1 MTPERHRQVGEV
13 YHAAL
18 AMAPEE
24 RTTFLENRC
33 GSDADLL
40 RDVQSLLTA
49 HGQAG
54 NFIAAPA
61 LAQTAGSS
69 WSVGQRFAHYEVLA
83 PLGAGGMGEVYRA
96 RDRQLG
102 REVAIKILPRLFATD
117 PDRRIR
123 FEREARLLAS
133 LNHPH
138 IGAIY
143 GFEVMDGTPALVLEL
158 VDGDTLAERIAR
170 ARIPIDE
177 ALHIAHQMADA
188 LEAAHE
194 NGIIHRDLKPA
205 NIKITAAGV
214 VKVLDF
220 GLAKA
225 VVGETSTGDLSQ
237 SPTLTVHGTRDGVIL
252 GTAAYMSPEQARGKV
267 VDKRSDVWAFGCVL
281 YEMLTGRAPFTGD
294 TISDTIA
301 AILGREPEW
310 SALKT
315 SASLRRVLQRCLEK
329 DPRRRFH
336 DIADVRIEIEDV
348 MSGAAGTPADGT
360 TVSAR
365 RQAVRLVWSIAAV
378 VALVTVG
385 ALTWSLQKAGLAT
398 TAPPRLSR
406 MTIAASGTAALG
418 IANDRSVAMTHDGTR
433 VVYVGINNQLLVR
446 PLDRLDATAI
456 YTGAA
461 PLNWVFVSPDDR
473 WVGFAEARTL
483 KKVAITGGPA
493 EMIVQTNLTI
503 GATWAPDNTII
514 FATSDS
520 AAGLRRVSVNGGDV
534 VTLTQPVPA
543 RGELNYLW
551 PEMLPGVRAVLFTIR
566 ATTGG
571 AAADQVAVL
580 DLATRTSRVLVR
592 GGSHAHYVPSG
603 HLVYTA
609 EGTLRAVP
617 FDLARL
623 EAGTMAV
630 TVLPRLV
637 TTQQGA
643 GDFDVAADGTLVY
656 VDAPGVAASAAR
668 TLVWVDRQG
677 GEEPLGA
684 PPRPYIH
691 PRVSPDGARLA
702 VAIEDQE
709 FDIWVWDFTR
719 RLFDRLTF
727 DPAGDYAPVWTD
739 PRHLVY
745 FSGRGSGG
753 GGLFWQ
759 PVDGPG
765 GAERLSAGA
774 PPSGVTPDGRQ
785 VLFGSVGNQDIMM
798 VALDG
803 TRRVQPLLTNPPVE
817 RNGVVSPNGR
827 WLAYEELER
836 EGQFE
841 VYVRPFPN
849 VSAGPWKISMA
860 GGTRPVWARSGQEL
874 FYVAPDG
881 GLMAVRADP
890 RGGKWSSGNPAK
902 VIQGPYMT
910 RSLRDKPTYDVS
922 TDGKRFLMVKQPANQ
937 AAPQIVVVQNWTEE
951 LKRLAPTK

>member
-1 MTPERHRQVGEV
+1 MTPERHRRVGEL

-24 RTTFLENRC
+24 RTTFLENLC

-40 RDVQSLLTA
+40 REVRSLLTA

-54 NFIAAPA
+54 NFMAAPA

-69 WSVGQRFAHYEVLA
+69 WSVGQRFAHYDVLA
-83 PLGAGGMGEVYRA
+83 TLGAGGMGEVYRA

-177 ALHIAHQMADA
+177 ALHIAHQIADA

-225 VVGETSTGDLSQ
+225 VVGETTSGDLSQ
-237 SPTLTVHGTRDGVIL
+237 SPTLTVNGTRDGVIL
-252 GTAAYMSPEQARGKV
+252 GTAAYMSPEQARGKP

-315 SASLRRVLQRCLEK
+315 SASLRRVLERCLEK

-365 RQAVRLVWSIAAV
+365 RQAVPLVWSIAAV
-378 VALVTVG
+378 VGLVTVG
-385 ALTWSLQKAGLAT
+385 ALTWSLQKAGPAK
-398 TAPPRLSR
+398 TAPPRVTRL
-406 MTIAASGTAALG
+406 TIPSWGRTALG
-418 IANDRSVAMTHDGTR
+418 IADDRSLAMTPDGTR

-461 PLNWVFVSPDDR
+461 PLNWVFVSPDGR
-473 WVGFAEARTL
+473 WVGFAEGRAL

-493 EMIVQTNLTI
+493 ETIVQTDLSI

-520 AAGLRRVSVNGGDV
+520 AAGLRRVSANGGKV
-534 VTLTQPVPA
+534 ETLTQPDA
-543 RGELNYLW
+543 RGELNYRW
-551 PEMLPGVRAVLFTIR
+551 PEMLPDGRAVLFTIT
-566 ATTGG
+566 AATGG
-571 AAADQVAVL
+571 RAADQVAIL
-580 DLATRTSRVLVR
+580 DLGTRAVSVLVR

-603 HLVYTA
+603 HLAYTA

-643 GDFDVAADGTLVY
+643 GDFDVAADGTLAY
-656 VDAPGVAASAAR
+656 VDAPGAASSAAR

-677 GEEPLGA
+677 GEEPLGTT
-684 PPRPYIH
+684 PRPYFH
-691 PRVSPDGARLA
+691 PRVSPDGTRVA

-709 FDIWVWDFTR
+709 YDIWVWDLTR
-719 RLFDRLTF
+719 RTLDRLTF
-727 DPAGDYAPVWTD
+727 DPAREFAPVWTD

-745 FSGRGSGG
+745 FSGREG
-753 GGLFWQ
+753 GGLFRQ
-759 PVDGPG
+759 AVDAPR
-765 GAERLSAGA
+765 AERLSAGA
-774 PPSGVTPDGRQ
+774 PPSGVTPDARE
-785 VLFGSVGNQDIMM
+785 VLFNAVGNRDIMM
-798 VALDG
+798 VSLDG
-803 TRRVQPLLTNPPVE
+803 TRRVLPLLENPKVE

-827 WLAYEELER
+827 WLAYEELDP

-849 VSAGPWKISMA
+849 VSAGQWKISTA

-881 GLMAVRADP
+881 GLMAVRPEP
-890 RGGKWSSGNPAK
+890 RGPNWSSGSPAK
-902 VIQGPYMT
+902 VIEGPYMT

-922 TDGKRFLMVKQPANQ
+922 TDGKRFLMVKQPPNQ